1 MPPSQRRDEGG
12 NATSSAYE
20 SAAQIKTDQRSSNP
34 PILSNKP
41 SEVMAAVKAR
51 FEGREDELNA
61 TVTHYNIK
69 ASAGDG
75 EVAGTPDK

>member
-1 MPPSQRRDEGG
+1 MPPLQRRDEGG

-20 SAAQIKTDQRSSNP
+20 SSEQIDDQRSSNP
-34 PILSNKP
+34 PLSSSKP

-51 FEGREDELNA
+51 FDGREGELNA

-69 ASAGDG
+69 ASEGDG
-75 EVAGTPDK
+75 EQVAGAPDK

>member
-12 NATSSAYE
+12 YATSSACE
-20 SAAQIKTDQRSSNP
+20 SAAQIKTEQRSPNP
-34 PILSNKP
+34 PPPSSKP

-69 ASAGDG
+69 ASEGDG
-75 EVAGTPDK
+75 EIAGTPDK

>member
-12 NATSSAYE
+12 NTTSSAYE
-20 SAAQIKTDQRSSNP
+20 SAEQIETDQRSSNP
-34 PILSNKP
+34 SSKP
-41 SEVMAAVKAR
+41 SEVMAAVKTR

-69 ASAGDG
+69 SSEGDLEEIAG
-75 EVAGTPDK
+75 APDK